1 MCPKPH
7 RKGRFGAK
15 KRTLTFPLRCILF
28 VKLFYSNLSIG
39 VSNDELTLPKSK
51 SLSSGTNPPPSDCP
65 PLCDGF
71 LLLSVFDEHP
81 HPAHVTAVPTNNS
94 ANKVFCQVFIKI
106 SFPIF
111 EYGRTF
117 IVYELFA
124 GRRATRPPH
133 LFAYRKGLSLLGISH
148 RNTQPHSP
156 FSPRLDQIKR
166 SRSHPLQGQIRH
178 SCERRLL
185 LQQVRFQPSFLQT
198 SFS

>member
-1 MCPKPH
+1 MSPKPR
-7 RKGRFGAK
+7 RKGRFGTK

-65 PLCDGF
+65 PLCCGF

-81 HPAHVTAVPTNNS
+81 HPAHATAVPINNS
-94 ANKVFCQVFIKI
+94 ANKVFCQVFIRI

-111 EYGRTF
+111 EFGRTF
-117 IVYELFA
+117 YCLRAF
-124 GRRATRPPH
+124 RRATSNSSTP